1 MVAHFCVVMLRSDET
16 ITLALFLFACVCVCS
31 LVGAPSAAAASP
43 AIWGGHT
50 QPKRDRITITNPR
63 LRNPV
68 WFVRKNRTLHD
79 DHITGENQGFIKE
92 VLHDRYGVP
101 SIVKGVPTYR
111 KAAAPAAATA
121 IDAEGS
127 AEQQSPIA
135 DAVAPVWTPQT
146 RRCGAIARKIGQYPL
161 WKKDGT
167 RIRTTLLQIVDNHV
181 VKYTPPEE
189 YRPVQQPK
197 HKQLSKFGCLLV
209 GAESTDPSLLTKE
222 YCGLFNDTGVMPKRI
237 LSRFI
242 VSPESRLAPGTPID
256 VSHFRVGDYVDVR
269 GKT

>member
-1 MVAHFCVVMLRSDET
+1 MFLIQNITTNLRSL
-16 ITLALFLFACVCVCS
+16 IGS
-31 LVGAPSAAAASP
+31 PSTAAP
-43 AIWGGHT
+43 AIWGAHT
-50 QPKRDRITITNPR
+50 QPKRDRITLTNPR

-68 WFVRKNRTLHD
+68 WFVRKNRTVHD

-92 VLHDRYGVP
+92 VLHDQYGVP
-101 SIVKGVPTYR
+101 SIVKGVATYR
-111 KAAAPAAATA
+111 KPATAGAQPDAATTA
-121 IDAEGS
+121 D
-127 AEQQSPIA
+127 QQLAS
-135 DAVAPVWTPQT
+135 DAPVWSPQT

-189 YRPVQQPK
+189 YRPAQLPK
-197 HKQLSKFGCLLV
+197 HKQLNKFGCLLV

-222 YCGLFNDTGVMPKRI
+222 YCGLFRDTGVMPKRI

-256 VSHFRVGDYVDVR
+256 VSHFRVGDFVDVR